1 MNIAEDYMI
10 LRKQVSKENF
20 SDNDLKLI
28 FKDNKY
34 DLVNT
39 LLAIEERTTGLV
51 EYRKLEKPVEK
62 SDAVIKIEELRKI
75 VNEKDEIY
83 SKHISK

>member
-62 SDAVIKIEELRKI
+62 SEAVIKIEELRKI

>member
-1 MNIAEDYMI
+1 MNIAEDYLI
-10 LRKQVSKENF
+10 LRKQVSKDNF
-20 SDNDLKLI
+20 SDNDLKKI

-39 LLAIEERTTGLV
+39 LLAIEEQTSGLV
-51 EYRKLEKPVEK
+51 EYRRLEKPVEK
-62 SDAVIKIEELRKI
+62 SEAVIKIDELRKI

-83 SKHISK
+83 SKKTSK